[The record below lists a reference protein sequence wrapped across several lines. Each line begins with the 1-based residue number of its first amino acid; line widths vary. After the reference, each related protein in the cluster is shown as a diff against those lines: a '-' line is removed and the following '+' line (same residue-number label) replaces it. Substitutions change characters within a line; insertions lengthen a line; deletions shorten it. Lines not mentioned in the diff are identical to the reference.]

1 MNNWQSTN
9 TLILSLS
16 LCLCLIG
23 CWTPNAP
30 TPPIDTKR
38 DRLAEKYSP
47 SDEFFLQRSFPDVAF
62 DIKAYTKALETVKEK
77 ASSRDNGF
85 ENFDKEWTVEGPGN
99 LGARINTVAY
109 HPEDTDIILAGFS
122 SGGIFK
128 TTNGGQSWT
137 PVFDQQLFLAIGAIT
152 FDPLQPN
159 VVYAGTGDP
168 NISGFPFI
176 GDGIYKSTDTGET
189 WTYIGLKET
198 RIISRIIV
206 HPTNSDIL
214 YVAAMGLPFLP
225 NTDKGLYKSI
235 DGGQTWQQIL
245 FLGEETG
252 VIDVVLDAQNPEFL
266 YAAGWDRIR
275 NSKFSQTAGLGAKI
289 HRSTDGGQTWQTLS
303 HILPQGKQSR
313 IGLATS
319 QDAVFTVYIDSL
331 HNFNGIY
338 RSFDQGSTWEE
349 VPTDLSVAN
358 SLRGFGWYF
367 GQIRVNPMDKNDIS
381 ILGVTT
387 YRTKNG
393 GFNWNVLS
401 RNARIGVH
409 VDHHDLVYHPS
420 GKMLLATDGGLYESE
435 DAGVDWTD
443 IENIP
448 ANQTYRVAFNPH
460 LPEAYYGGFQDNGSA
475 AGNATTINTW
485 EKYRGS
491 DGFQTVFHPTEP
503 TIFYAESQRGN
514 IQVTR
519 DGGVSW
525 RGATDGIEP
534 GDRRGWDMP
543 YIMSP
548 HNPSVLYTGTHRVY
562 KSTAGSIPNWQ
573 TISED
578 LTDGEIY
585 ERPQSIS
592 TISLSPINSTLLYVG
607 TMDAN
612 VWRTSNNGDTWESI
626 QGILP
631 ERAVTDIVSS
641 PDIEEAVFV
650 AYSGYKDND
659 NTPRIYRSSNR
670 GDSWQ
675 NIAGDLPQLAVN
687 ALVVPQGY
695 NDQVVFAATD
705 GGVYGTLDGGTHWE
719 RLGTNM
725 PIVAAYDLVWNTGIN
740 TLSVGTFARSIL
752 SYSLDGIVE
761 PPNNTLSSVSA
772 LPNSNQALLLYPN
785 PVKDVLNLSFYNSN
799 ANELLTIAIFDI
811 NGQEVLH
818 FNSMV
823 NQDAFIQKQVGMLE
837 AGVYILKIGGRYST
851 RSVQFVKM

>member
-1 MNNWQSTN
+1 MNNWQSISY
-9 TLILSLS
+9 LLLSISICLSLV
-16 LCLCLIG
+16 G
-23 CWTPNAP
+23 CWVSDAP
-30 TPPIDTKR
+30 TLVTDNTR
-38 DRLAEKYSP
+38 DRLTEKYSP

-62 DIKAYTKALETVKEK
+62 DINAYTKALQAVKER
-77 ASSRDNGF
+77 AVSRNNGF

-109 HPEDTDIILAGFS
+109 HPDNTDIILAGFS

-128 TTNGGQSWT
+128 TTDGGQNWK
-137 PVFDQQLFLAIGAIT
+137 PVFDEQLFLAIGAIS
-152 FDPLQPN
+152 FDPQQPN

-189 WTYIGLKET
+189 WTYIGLRET
-198 RIISRIIV
+198 RIISRIVV

-214 YVAAMGLPFLP
+214 YVATMGLPFLP
-225 NTDKGLYKSI
+225 NTDKGLYKTI
-235 DGGQTWQQIL
+235 DGGETWEQVL

-252 VIDVVLDAQNPEFL
+252 IIDLVLDAQNPEFI
-266 YAAGWDRIR
+266 YAAGWDRLR
-275 NSKFSQTAGLGAKI
+275 NSKFSQTAGFGAKI
-289 HRSTDGGQTWQTLS
+289 HRSTDGGQTWQALR

-319 QDAVFTVYIDSL
+319 QDAVFSIYIDSL
-331 HNFNGIY
+331 HNFNGVY
-338 RSFDQGSTWEE
+338 RSFDHGSTWEE

-367 GQIRVNPMDKNDIS
+367 GQIRVNPLDKNDITV
-381 ILGVTT
+381 LGVTT

-393 GFNWNVLS
+393 GSNWEVLS
-401 RNARIGVH
+401 RNANIGIH

-420 GKMLLATDGGLYESE
+420 GKMLVATDGGLYESKDNGIE
-435 DAGVDWTD
+435 WAD
-443 IENIP
+443 IEDIP
-448 ANQTYRVAFNPH
+448 ASQTYRVAFNPH
-460 LPEAYYGGFQDNGSA
+460 LPESYYGGFQDNGSA
-475 AGNATTINTW
+475 EGNASSINEW
-485 EKYRGS
+485 EIYRGS

-503 TIFYAESQRGN
+503 DIFYAESQRGN
-514 IQVTR
+514 IQVTQ

-525 RGATDGIEP
+525 RGATDGIIP

-543 YIMSP
+543 YIMST

-562 KSTAGSIPNWQ
+562 KSTAGTVPNWQ
-573 TISED
+573 PISDD

-592 TISLSPINSTLLYVG
+592 TLSLSPINKSLLYIG

-612 VWRTSNNGDTWESI
+612 VWRTSNDGDTWESI

-631 ERAVTDIVSS
+631 ERAVTDIVAS
-641 PDIEEAVFV
+641 PDNEAVVFV
-650 AYSGYKDND
+650 SYSGYKDNE

-675 NIAGDLPQLAVN
+675 NIAGDLPQLAIN
-687 ALVVPQGY
+687 AIVVPQGY
-695 NDQVVFAATD
+695 NNQVVFVATD
-705 GGVYGTLDGGTHWE
+705 GGVYGTLDGGIHWE

-752 SYSLDGIVE
+752 SYPLEGIVE
-761 PPNNTLSSVSA
+761 PPNNTLSSVST
-772 LPNSNQALLLYPN
+772 LPSEDQALLLFPN
-785 PVKDVLNLSFYNSN
+785 PVKELLNLSFFNPAGS
-799 ANELLTIAIFDI
+799 ELVNISIFDI
-811 NGQEVLH
+811 NGQEVLR
-818 FNSMV
+818 FNSFV
-823 NQDAFIQKQVGMLE
+823 NQEAFIQKQVGTLE
-837 AGVYILKIGGRYST
+837 TGIYILKIGDSFST